1 MRVGPGLQCPAPS
14 HAYEPTTASPSQLP
28 DLHIVLAGYLRQPPV
43 PSHVPS
49 SPHVDAGDITH
60 VFEFNRGSS
69 PDERFTQVPTEP
81 GALQVLQ
88 PSLQA
93 MSQQTP
99 SVQAPLAHCLSQ
111 VQASALVFV
120 PATHGGPASDPSGPS
135 NRPSMVPTLSTD
147 ASDASALSE
156 PDFLQPIALKQRA
169 VNTIAARATRL
180 APIRA
185 NLI

>member
-49 SPHVDAGDITH
+49 SPHVDAGDIAH
-60 VFEFNRGSS
+60 VFEPDRGAS
-69 PDERFTQVPTEP
+69 PDDRLTQVPVSP

-93 MSQQTP
+93 TSQQTP
-99 SVQAPLAHCLSQ
+99 SAQAPLAHCLSQ
-111 VQASALVFV
+111 LQAAAFALASSAQ
-120 PATHGGPASDPSGPS
+120 AGPTSDPSARSGMTSLLP
-135 NRPSMVPTLSTD
+135 PTSRTD
-147 ASDASALSE
+147 ASPPSDLPES
-156 PDFLQPIALKQRA
+156 DFLQPIALEPR
-169 VNTIAARATRL
+169 AARTA
-180 APIRA
+180 AA
-185 NLI
+185 KA